1 MLEDNVK
8 EFDPSES
15 EDFLKSINE
24 ALDFPEVQEPEAE
37 VTKNETDTSQ
47 LIDIPNEEDAKEEE
61 ISDSE
66 LDEYDVALA
75 MNLNDIFEEAAV
87 TEDVEN
93 DDIEELPEIH
103 VEEFFDMPEE
113 TLPEESEDEE
123 EAFLSDNSA
132 VEEDIIDEIN
142 AALVL
147 QMDEIN
153 AAPAVEKKSKKWLL
167 ALIPIAGI
175 AFVFTKLR
183 EDMPKWFMW
192 LRISV
197 FALFAVFC
205 IGVVATGGKLVYNI
219 AGAYIRWRMAG
230 SEATP
235 GPSVEDPNQ
244 DLPNIPISGTPNQP
258 NTGTEDD
265 PDSPVKLPANPP
277 REEDHIYNILLLG
290 EEKIGDMYSRGRTD
304 LIMIATLDTEQRT
317 VKLTSIMRDVL
328 VAIPGHTDNR
338 INAVFSIGGIDLL
351 REVIELNFEIVPD
364 AYMLVDFDS
373 FEQVINNLGGV
384 TIELSAEEANYLN
397 TTNYISKPEFRNVV
411 AGVNKMNGNQAL
423 GYCRIRHVPTLN
435 NISFDFGR
443 TSRQRIV
450 LNAIFDKMKT
460 KNLFQLAII
469 ADSCLP
475 LVETDLTA
483 SQISDYLE
491 KAVECKITNFV
502 QFRIPID
509 DTYDSITYNGI
520 TDLLQINYPQNLKAL
535 HEFIFGDYESH

>member
-230 SEATP
+230 SEVTP

-258 NTGTEDD
+258 NMGTEDD